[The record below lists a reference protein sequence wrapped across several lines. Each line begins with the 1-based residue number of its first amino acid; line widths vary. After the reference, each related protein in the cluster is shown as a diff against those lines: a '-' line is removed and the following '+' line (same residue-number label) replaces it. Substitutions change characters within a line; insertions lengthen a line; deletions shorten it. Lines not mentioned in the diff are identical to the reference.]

1 MGAFLSWI
9 AGQYEELQQRLQTR
23 AREIR
28 DRTHGRA
35 VHARLPAALAQLQS
49 AWEIFLEFALEAGA
63 IGRAE
68 KQELQKR
75 NERAL
80 DQLAVLQAHY
90 QAASDPALRF
100 VALLKAALACGHAHV
115 ADRRGKSP
123 EEPAVWGWRRRPTG
137 RGWTPQGARIVWVAG
152 SDLFLESAASYQV
165 AQKMAGAERIPVS
178 EQTLRHRLRERGLLA
193 SIDTGRQMVLVRR
206 TLAGHPRQ
214 VLHLKVSDV
223 VQQTAGR
230 H

>member
-1 MGAFLSWI
+1 
-9 AGQYEELQQRLQTR
+9 LQC
-23 AREIR
+23 
-28 DRTHGRA
+28 
-35 VHARLPAALAQLQS
+35 

-68 KQELQKR
+68 KQELEKR

-80 DQLAVLQAHY
+80 DQLAALQAHY
-90 QAASDPALRF
+90 QAASDPASRF

-123 EEPAVWGWRRRPTG
+123 EEPAVWGWQRKPAG
-137 RGWTPQGARIVWVAG
+137 RGWVPQGVRIGWVAG
-152 SDLFLESAASYQV
+152 SDLFLEPAASYQV
-165 AQKMAGAERIPVS
+165 AQKMAGAEGIPVS

-206 TLAGHPRQ
+206 TLDGGYRQ
-214 VLHLKVSDV
+214 VLHLKASDV
-223 VQQTAGR
+223 GQPAAGR